1 MYQNVTEGKCMCFDK
16 KPSKSSKSF
25 YLEAG
30 LYSSITDNVEAMN
43 ILLQEKQ
50 NHTESCITIKMSRR
64 RQKVEIYLANER
76 SGLAFFSMELG
87 HTLGTIVGNE
97 SGVMLRGKKP
107 HKPDFAYDHVR
118 THSPIIYTDMTEY
131 KIVSDTKASLL
142 HCNFSFQSSNLE
154 TL

>member
-1 MYQNVTEGKCMCFDK
+1 MKDPV
-16 KPSKSSKSF
+16 
-25 YLEAG
+25 L
-30 LYSSITDNVEAMN
+30 
-43 ILLQEKQ
+43 
-50 NHTESCITIKMSRR
+50 H
-64 RQKVEIYLANER
+64 
-76 SGLAFFSMELG
+76 FFSMELG

-118 THSPIIYTDMTEY
+118 THSPMIYTDMTEY
-131 KIVSDTKASLL
+131 IIVSDTKASLL